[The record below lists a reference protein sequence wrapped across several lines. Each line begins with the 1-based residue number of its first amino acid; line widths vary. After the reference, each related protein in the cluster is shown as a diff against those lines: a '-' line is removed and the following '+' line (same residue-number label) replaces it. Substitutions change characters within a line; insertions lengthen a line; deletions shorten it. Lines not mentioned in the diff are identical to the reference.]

1 MKRAMIVLFVAII
14 ALMSVIS
21 VSADTIGSL
30 VCIGM
35 TEDDVKQW
43 TSDIASYEGKDTPY
57 VNFHT
62 IVFFDDNSLSA

>member
-43 TSDIASYEGKDTPY
+43 TSDIAS
-57 VNFHT
+57 
-62 IVFFDDNSLSA
+62 